1 MLNRHAR
8 EFFTKLLTPLAK
20 WLLKLGITPD
30 TVTVV
35 GTLGSVLGA
44 LILYPMGQ
52 LFWGTMVIT
61 AFIFSDVVDGIMA
74 RLPNYESKH
83 DGRWGNFLDSTMD
96 RLGDGSIFAG
106 VAIWFFMGGNNPAI
120 AIAALACLVSGSL
133 VSYARAKAESLG
145 FDANV
150 GIAERAERL
159 VLTLVFTG
167 LTGLGLN
174 EWVLFSVLVLLA
186 LASVV
191 TVFQRAWKVRA
202 QAFS

>member
-8 EFFTKLLTPLAK
+8 EFFTKLFTPLARFLIK
-20 WLLKLGITPD
+20 RGVTPD

-35 GTLGSVLGA
+35 GTFGSVLGA
-44 LILYPMGQ
+44 LILFPMGQ
-52 LFWGTMVIT
+52 LFWGTIVIT

-74 RLPNYESKH
+74 RLPEHKSTN
-83 DGRWGNFLDSTMD
+83 DGRWGSFLDSTMD
-96 RLGDGSIFAG
+96 RLGDGAIFTG
-106 VAIWFFMGGNNPAI
+106 VAIWFFTGGNNVAI
-120 AIAALACLVSGSL
+120 GIAALACLVSGSL
-133 VSYARAKAESLG
+133 VSYARAKAEALG
-145 FDANV
+145 FDANT

-174 EWVLFSVLVLLA
+174 EWVLCFVLILLA

-191 TVFQRAWKVRA
+191 TVLQRVWKVRT
-202 QAFS
+202 QALL